1 MKWEHKCSLDW
12 LKERQQYL
20 TASEIKALLPVTK
33 TGRPRKV
40 TDMDRL
46 KVLSGKLR
54 ELTEED
60 CMSYGAAARG
70 HLLEPYAVREA
81 NKAIRKAVLSAGG
94 ETAEQFYWWDDFLV
108 SDPRRSIAFSPDA
121 LNVPMTANIEA
132 PTALMEVKSY
142 SPDHHMATAYT
153 DPLEREERW
162 QLATPMAL
170 LSQIDHAYLVLFN
183 PSMKAPGERLFL
195 SIYDRDDLAKEI
207 DMILEVEREWDE
219 FLKRGC
225 PLPTS
230 TVNFSS
236 ELTEDEIVAEL
247 EQRQRLNP

>member
-12 LKERQQYL
+12 LRERQQYL

-46 KVLSGKLR
+46 KILSGKMR

-70 HLLEPYAVREA
+70 HLLEPYAVKEA
-81 NKAIRKAVLSAGG
+81 NRAIRAAVASAGG
-94 ETAEQFYWWDDFLV
+94 KAEEFYWWDDILV
-108 SDPRRSIAFSPDA
+108 SNPRRSIAFSPDA

-142 SPDHHMATAYT
+142 HAPDHYMATAYT

-162 QLATPMAL
+162 QIATPMAL
-170 LSQIDHAYLVLFN
+170 LDQIDHAYLVLFN
-183 PSMKAPGERLFL
+183 PSMKNPKDRLYL
-195 SIYDRDDLAKEI
+195 SLYDRKDLSEEI
-207 DMILEVEREWDE
+207 DMILEVEEEWDE

-225 PLPTS
+225 PLPSS
-230 TVNFSS
+230 TVNYPMD
-236 ELTEDEIVAEL
+236 LTEEDIVAEL